1 MSLFRIEKN
10 KNYTVMSNYHLR
22 DKTLSYK
29 AKGMLSFM
37 LSLPEDWDYSLNGLV
52 TVSKEGIKSIRNILK
67 ELQDSGYL
75 EVIKKQNVNGQFE
88 YEYCIYE
95 VPDTQKGDVDL
106 GDVEKGI
113 QINTK
118 EINTNNK
125 DKIDKECKEI
135 NELIKLLKE
144 NNCYDD
150 FKDKREYIEL
160 FKYILENEVSY
171 DLLKKIVVYII
182 KKLKLSDYKD
192 ENGKN
197 ISSYFNYLRVSAIN
211 NIDKI
216 KNLENELW

>member
-22 DKTLSYK
+22 DKGLSYK

-52 TVSKEGIKSIRNILK
+52 AVSKEGIKSIRSILK
-67 ELQDSGYL
+67 ELQDCGYL
-75 EVIKKQNVNGQFE
+75 KVIKKQNLNGQFE

-95 VPDTQKGDVDL
+95 VPDTQKGDVAL
-106 GDVEKGI
+106 ADVEKGI

-118 EINTNNK
+118 EINTYNK

-135 NELIKLLKE
+135 NELIKILKE

-150 FKDKREYIEL
+150 FKDNKEYIEL

-197 ISSYFNYLRVSAIN
+197 ISSYFNYLRVSTIN